1 MSRSLRQNM
10 DMHDARSPTLESV
23 PGHSYWME
31 EEEEEGWGTVAAC
44 DRAAAAAGARA
55 LPSSPRHCLSLLAC
69 HSEAAA
75 STRARAEDFKRQR
88 ETADFCP
95 PGNRL
100 ASMQSTAVS
109 QVS

>member
-1 MSRSLRQNM
+1 M
-10 DMHDARSPTLESV
+10 ESV
-23 PGHSYWME
+23 TGHSYWMEE

-75 STRARAEDFKRQR
+75 STRARARRTLKGRERQQIFVLPA
-88 ETADFCP
+88 T
-95 PGNRL
+95 
-100 ASMQSTAVS
+100 V
-109 QVS
+109 